1 MDQEAETG
9 GHTVVSSAR
18 IGALLLALGVAGC
31 GGAVSSG
38 SAVGKIGQGLSGHAH
53 QVPRGGEACAA
64 KEGLAA
70 QPGGPEKPIGDTCAK
85 PMKSDE
91 LWRRSMGVLAAYA
104 QTLDVIAA
112 GGDGATAG
120 SVEAA
125 RTGIRGDDWIEADA
139 ADAAA
144 RTAAAQLVAQL
155 QKKEEKEDLEKTI
168 QAAAPHVKVLCD
180 GLVAY
185 LEAQATSFGDIPREM
200 EKKRANRGDRR
211 CATVDGK
218 SICVSDSA
226 SDRVVQ
232 AHAFGQLMSL
242 EAAHLD
248 ARDAAGG
255 FCAAHAKLAEAA
267 SAGKLEDDATH
278 AAIVEAL
285 RSARK
290 PRPAAAPAA
299 PPPAEAPAPKK

>member
-1 MDQEAETG
+1 MSDLPEVRMQR
-9 GHTVVSSAR
+9 VVPSAS
-18 IGALLLALGVAGC
+18 IGMVVFAVAAAGC

-38 SAVGKIGQGLSGHAH
+38 SAVGAVGRDLSAHAH

-70 QPGGPEKPIGDTCAK
+70 QPGGPDKPIGESCAK

-104 QTLDVIAA
+104 QTLDVIASE
-112 GGDGATAG
+112 GDGATAG
-120 SVEAA
+120 SVQAA
-125 RTGIRGDDWIEADA
+125 RTGIGGDDWIEVDPADA
-139 ADAAA
+139 PA

-168 QAAAPHVKVLCD
+168 EAAAPHVKVLCD

-185 LEAQATSFGDIPREM
+185 LEAQATSFGEIPREM
-200 EKKRANRGDRR
+200 EQKRANRGDRR
-211 CATVDGK
+211 CTTVDGK

-267 SAGKLEDDATH
+267 AAGKLEDDATH

-290 PRPAAAPAA
+290 PRPAAGAPAA
-299 PPPAEAPAPKK
+299 PAAEPPAAKK